1 MSGPAPRAPAAS
13 APAPRAGERPFA
25 IALCNEVLREHPFEA
40 QCELAAALGYDALE
54 VAPFTLSDDP
64 ATLAPAHVAG
74 LRRSAEAAGIRISG
88 LHWLLSAPPGL
99 SITSADP
106 AVRARTLAHMRAMID
121 LCAALGGEVLVHGS
135 PDQRRLSDTDPEGD
149 AERGRAAFADVA
161 EHAQRA
167 GVRYLIEPLSPQ
179 ETRFVTCW
187 AEAAAIVRAVD
198 HPGLRTMI
206 DTRAARL
213 GESEPVTAVL
223 ERGLRDGTVAHVHF
237 NDRNRRG
244 PGQGDDSFA
253 DVVAL
258 LLREGYAGTVAVEPF
273 DYHPDGA
280 TAAARAIGY
289 LQGLIEAL
297 AARSGDPGAAPK
309 E

>member
-1 MSGPAPRAPAAS
+1 MSGAPD
-13 APAPRAGERPFA
+13 AGRPFA
-25 IALCNEVLREHPFEA
+25 IALCNEVVRDRPFAA
-40 QCELAAALGYDALE
+40 QCDLAAALGYDALE
-54 VAPFTLSDDP
+54 VAPFTLAEDP
-64 ATLAPAHVAG
+64 AALAPARIAS
-74 LRRSAEAAGIRISG
+74 LRRAAEAAGVRVSG
-88 LHWLLSAPPGL
+88 LHWLLTAPPGL

-106 AVRARTLAHMRAMID
+106 AVRARTLAHMHAMID
-121 LCAALGGEVLVHGS
+121 LCAALGGDVLVHGS
-135 PDQRRLSDTDPEGD
+135 PDQRRLSGEDPEGD

-161 EHAQRA
+161 EHAHRA
-167 GVRYLIEPLSPQ
+167 GVRYCIEPLSPQ
-179 ETRFVTCW
+179 ETRFVTHW

-213 GESEPVTAVL
+213 GEREPVTTVL
-223 ERGLRDGTVAHVHF
+223 ERGLRDGSVAHVHL

-244 PGQGDDSFA
+244 PGQGDDGFA

-280 TAAARAIGY
+280 AAAARAIGY

-297 AARSGDPGAAPK
+297 AAPAGLGEAPPK
-309 E
+309 P

>member
-1 MSGPAPRAPAAS
+1 MNAPAQPGPATAPPARA
-13 APAPRAGERPFA
+13 RFA
-25 IALCNEVLREHPFEA
+25 IALCNEVLRDRPFEA

-54 VAPFTLSDDP
+54 VAPFTLADDP
-64 ATLAPAHVAG
+64 STLGAARVAE
-74 LRRSAEAAGIRISG
+74 LRRAAEAAGIRVSG
-88 LHWLLSAPPGL
+88 LHWLLTAPPGL

-106 AVRARTLAHMRAMID
+106 RVRARTLAHMRAMID
-121 LCAALGGEVLVHGS
+121 LCAALGGDVLVHGS
-135 PDQRRLSDTDPEGD
+135 PDQRRLSDDDPDGD
-149 AERGRAAFADVA
+149 AERGRAAFAEVA

-167 GVRYLIEPLSPQ
+167 GVRYLIEPLSPH
-179 ETRFVTCW
+179 ETRFVTSW

-213 GESEPVTAVL
+213 GESEPVTTVL
-223 ERGLRDGTVAHVHF
+223 ERGLRDGSVAHVHL

-244 PGQGDDSFA
+244 PGQGDDGFA
-253 DVVAL
+253 DVVAV

-280 TAAARAIGY
+280 TAAARAVGY

-297 AARSGDPGAAPK
+297 GASQSAGAQPPR

>member
-1 MSGPAPRAPAAS
+1 MSGHVPPAPAVRAAA
-13 APAPRAGERPFA
+13 RPFA
-25 IALCNEVLREHPFEA
+25 IALCNEALREHPFEA
-40 QCELAAALGYDALE
+40 QCEFAAALGYDALE

-64 ATLAPAHVAG
+64 ATLAPAEVAR
-74 LRRSAEAAGIRISG
+74 LRRAAEAAGIRVSG
-88 LHWLLSAPPGL
+88 LHWLLTAPPGL

-106 AVRARTLAHMRAMID
+106 AVRARTLAHMHALID
-121 LCAALGGEVLVHGS
+121 LCAALGGDVLVHGS
-135 PDQRRLSDTDPEGD
+135 PDQRRLSDDDPEGD
-149 AERGRAAFADVA
+149 TERGRAAFADIA
-161 EHAQRA
+161 EHAHRA
-167 GVRYLIEPLSPQ
+167 GVRYLIEPLSLQ
-179 ETRFVTCW
+179 ETRFVTSW

-223 ERGLRDGTVAHVHF
+223 ERGLRDGTVAHVHL

-244 PGQGDDSFA
+244 PGQGDDGFA
-253 DVVAL
+253 DVVGL
-258 LLREGYAGTVAVEPF
+258 LLREGYTGTVAVEPF

-289 LQGLIEAL
+289 LQGLIEVL
-297 AARSGDPGAAPK
+297 AAGPEARDAAPR